1 MFMNTFDKVA
11 KMIAEQLN
19 IPVSE
24 VTGDKEVV
32 KDLGADSLDIVELV
46 MTLEDETGI
55 KIDEDKASG
64 IKTVNDIVALID
76 EAK

>member
-76 EAK
+76 EK

>member
-1 MFMNTFDKVA
+1 MNTFDKVA

>member
-1 MFMNTFDKVA
+1 MNTFDKVA
-11 KMIAEQLN
+11 KLIAEQLN

>member
-1 MFMNTFDKVA
+1 MNTFDKVA

-76 EAK
+76 EK